1 MPAFSNI
8 TKPKPRALLPLYFHA
23 SEVIIIRR
31 ERQCVFLTNPSVL
44 AVFLTNLSVLA
55 VFLTNAS
62 VLAVFFMNASVL
74 DMKCRLLLREC
85 WRIWAFKLSL
95 VGQHVPVIWILPVD
109 LVYKPPWELKF
120 HMATGIDVGKLLLL

>member
-44 AVFLTNLSVLA
+44 AVF
-55 VFLTNAS
+55 
-62 VLAVFFMNASVL
+62 FMNASVL
-74 DMKCRLLLREC
+74 DVKYRLLLREC